1 MDCNSK
7 KDVSYVSY
15 VTFLIGFDFI
25 RRMIGDEIVDSDSVY
40 DYSEGLAREFV
51 GSKYDDEVIS
61 VKECVYSFIVDK
73 MPDIKGW
80 FADTQGV
87 CDIKDPILEE

>member
-1 MDCNSK
+1 
-7 KDVSYVSY
+7 
-15 VTFLIGFDFI
+15 
-25 RRMIGDEIVDSDSVY
+25 MIGDDIVDSDSVY

-73 MPDIKGW
+73 MPDIKKW
-80 FADTQGV
+80 FADTQGMF
-87 CDIKDPILEE
+87 DIGDPVLVE

>member
-51 GSKYDDEVIS
+51 GS
-61 VKECVYSFIVDK
+61 
-73 MPDIKGW
+73 
-80 FADTQGV
+80 
-87 CDIKDPILEE
+87 

>member
-1 MDCNSK
+1 MDSK
-7 KDVSYVSY
+7 FEKYVPY
-15 VTFLIGFDFI
+15 ITFIIGFDFI
-25 RRMIGDEIVDSDSVY
+25 RKMIGDELVDSDAVY

-80 FADTQGV
+80 FADTQSMY
-87 CDIKDPILEE
+87 DIGDPILEE